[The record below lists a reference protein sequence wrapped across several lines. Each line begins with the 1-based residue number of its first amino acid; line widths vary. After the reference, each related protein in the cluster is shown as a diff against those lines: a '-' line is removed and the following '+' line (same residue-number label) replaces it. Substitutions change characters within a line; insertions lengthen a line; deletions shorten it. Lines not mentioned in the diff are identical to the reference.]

1 MNIVIETGKFFRKTI
16 FRFLPALIWMA
27 LIFYGS
33 SRQKVAITENY
44 WLSFAFFKTL
54 HIVEYGV
61 LFLLW
66 RFALYNKSYSI
77 EAAVLISI
85 FYGMTDE
92 FHQSFMLGREG
103 RLRDVFIDALGVLIF
118 WRFILN
124 KLEIACG
131 KNKVFKKFFP

>member
-1 MNIVIETGKFFRKTI
+1 MSIVVKTGKFSWKTI

-44 WLSFAFFKTL
+44 WLSFAFFKSL
-54 HIVEYGV
+54 HIIEYGI
-61 LFLLW
+61 LFLFW
-66 RFALYNKSYSI
+66 RFALFGKTYGVK
-77 EAAVLISI
+77 AAIVFSI
-85 FYGMTDE
+85 FYGITDE
-92 FHQSFMLGREG
+92 FHQSFMPGREG

-124 KLEIACG
+124 KLEITCN
-131 KNKVFKKFFP
+131 KNKILKFFFH